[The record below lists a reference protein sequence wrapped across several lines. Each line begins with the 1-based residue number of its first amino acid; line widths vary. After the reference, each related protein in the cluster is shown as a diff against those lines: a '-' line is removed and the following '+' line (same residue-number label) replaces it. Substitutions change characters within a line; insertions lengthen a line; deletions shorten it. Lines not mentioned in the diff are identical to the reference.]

1 MPQESIGLAEGIRME
16 KQVFIKNGDL
26 VIEALLDR
34 GGGDRAAVICHPHPL
49 MGGSMYNHV
58 VETIQEAFAT
68 EGFSTLRFNFR
79 GVGKSSGMY
88 DEGRGEQ
95 EDILAVCRYLT
106 CQGMTG
112 LFFAGY
118 SFGSWVGSKVIAG
131 QDQPFSGS
139 LFVSPPIDD
148 FGFDWDRLKGKVD
161 FIICGDM
168 DPFCNADALT
178 QKVREMASV
187 LMVIQG
193 ADHFYAGRDGELLT
207 VLCGGIKKSF
217 LKKA

>member
-1 MPQESIGLAEGIRME
+1 
-16 KQVFIKNGDL
+16 
-26 VIEALLDR
+26 
-34 GGGDRAAVICHPHPL
+34 

-112 LFFAGY
+112 LFLPDIP
-118 SFGSWVGSKVIAG
+118 SVPGSAQKSSPGRISRFPAVC
-131 QDQPFSGS
+131 
-139 LFVSPPIDD
+139 LFRRP
-148 FGFDWDRLKGKVD
+148 
-161 FIICGDM
+161 
-168 DPFCNADALT
+168 
-178 QKVREMASV
+178 
-187 LMVIQG
+187 LMILG
-193 ADHFYAGRDGELLT
+193 LI
-207 VLCGGIKKSF
+207 GIG
-217 LKKA
+217 